1 MELKNMK
8 SKWPASMRFVPNI
21 STNKKRM
28 NEEKRKVHYVAEGFF
43 PRFVF
48 HTYDLDEAE
57 WLCEYHQFAAVKEW
71 YLYSNE

>member
-1 MELKNMK
+1 
-8 SKWPASMRFVPNI
+8 MRFVPNI
-21 STNKKRM
+21 STTTLEHRYYG
-28 NEEKRKVHYVAEGFF
+28 VHYVVEGFF

-71 YLYSNE
+71 YLYSK